1 MEIKPVSELVK
12 NTGINILIFGES
24 GAGKTRLLT
33 SLKGKTLILSAE
45 AGLLSIADSTD
56 VYAVE
61 VKTVAEL
68 FEVYSLLLENKD
80 GFNNLCIDSISEI
93 SEVLLSSELEKT
105 RDNRQSYQTVQ
116 KSMMD
121 MLRAFRDL
129 SKINVVMTAKIE
141 RDKDEVSGRML
152 YRPSMVGKKLP
163 ENLPYIFDEVFVLR
177 NELVEDQI
185 KRYLQTSSD
194 GQFVAK
200 DRSGKLDLYEP
211 ADLDAVINKIRATK
225 KPKETKETKGE

>member
-1 MEIKPVSELVK
+1 
-12 NTGINILIFGES
+12 
-24 GAGKTRLLT
+24 
-33 SLKGKTLILSAE
+33 
-45 AGLLSIADSTD
+45 
-56 VYAVE
+56 
-61 VKTVAEL
+61 
-68 FEVYSLLLENKD
+68 
-80 GFNNLCIDSISEI
+80 
-93 SEVLLSSELEKT
+93 
-105 RDNRQSYQTVQ
+105 
-116 KSMMD
+116 
-121 MLRAFRDL
+121 
-129 SKINVVMTAKIE
+129 MTAKIE